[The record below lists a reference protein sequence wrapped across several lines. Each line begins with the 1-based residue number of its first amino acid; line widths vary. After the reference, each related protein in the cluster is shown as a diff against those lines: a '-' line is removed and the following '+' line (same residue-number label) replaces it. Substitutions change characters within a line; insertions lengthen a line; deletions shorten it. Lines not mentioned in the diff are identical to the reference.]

1 MNEFELIAE
10 QRSDVGKGASRRLR
24 RDGKLPGIVYGTNKD
39 ASMIVFNHNE
49 IMHQLEKE
57 AFYSRVLT
65 LKIGKTTQKV
75 VLKDLQR
82 HPFKRSVLHI
92 DLQRID
98 EDQKLTMRVPLHFI
112 NEEMCIGVKQDGGV
126 ISHLMA
132 EVEIVCLP
140 KDLPEFLDIDMSEVG
155 INETLQL
162 KDIKLPEGIEIY
174 SLLHGGD
181 DAQPI
186 VSVHIPK
193 VSAADE
199 AAEAAEAAEE
209 GVETT
214 EGTEAAEAAG
224 ESTDSPAK
232 DDTESQD
239 SES

>member
-1 MNEFELIAE
+1 
-10 QRSDVGKGASRRLR
+10 
-24 RDGKLPGIVYGTNKD
+24 
-39 ASMIVFNHNE
+39 
-49 IMHQLEKE
+49 
-57 AFYSRVLT
+57 
-65 LKIGKTTQKV
+65 
-75 VLKDLQR
+75 
-82 HPFKRSVLHI
+82 
-92 DLQRID
+92 
-98 EDQKLTMRVPLHFI
+98 MRVPLHFI

-126 ISHLMA
+126 ISHLMT

-209 GVETT
+209 GTETT
-214 EGTEAAEAAG
+214 EGTEAAG
-224 ESTDSPAK
+224 ESTDSSAK
-232 DDTESQD
+232 DDAEPQD

>member
-1 MNEFELIAE
+1 
-10 QRSDVGKGASRRLR
+10 
-24 RDGKLPGIVYGTNKD
+24 
-39 ASMIVFNHNE
+39 
-49 IMHQLEKE
+49 
-57 AFYSRVLT
+57 
-65 LKIGKTTQKV
+65 
-75 VLKDLQR
+75 
-82 HPFKRSVLHI
+82 
-92 DLQRID
+92 
-98 EDQKLTMRVPLHFI
+98 MRVPLHFI
-112 NEEMCIGVKQDGGV
+112 NEETCIGVKQDGGV
-126 ISHLMA
+126 ISHLMS